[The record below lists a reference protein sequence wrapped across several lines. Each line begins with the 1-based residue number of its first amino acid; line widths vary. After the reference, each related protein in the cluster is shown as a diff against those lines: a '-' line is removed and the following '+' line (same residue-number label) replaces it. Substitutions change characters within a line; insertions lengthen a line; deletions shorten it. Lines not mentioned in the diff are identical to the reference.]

1 MNEKNVEVK
10 INENDIVPAQVIK
23 VNNKTIT
30 LKTEDNEIITVDRPK
45 STIKDKLFLKTMIDI
60 LHSGIW
66 SPVNKKLKQLLRYD
80 WFDSLEDY
88 QFLLRKLN
96 NFSIINNFINNVLII
111 IMRYI
116 YCIFSN
122 IPLLLSFICNK

>member
-1 MNEKNVEVK
+1 MNEKNVEVKINEKNVEVK

-60 LHSGIW
+60 LRSGIW
-66 SPVNKKLKQLLRYD
+66 IPVNKKLKQLLRYD
-80 WFDSLEDY
+80 WFDSLEEY
-88 QFLLRKLN
+88 QFL
-96 NFSIINNFINNVLII
+96 
-111 IMRYI
+111 
-116 YCIFSN
+116 
-122 IPLLLSFICNK
+122 

>member
-45 STIKDKLFLKTMIDI
+45 STINDKLFLKTMIDI
-60 LHSGIW
+60 LRSGIW
-66 SPVNKKLKQLLRYD
+66 IPVNKKLKQLLRYD
-80 WFDSLEDY
+80 WFDSLEEY
-88 QFLLRKLN
+88 RFL
-96 NFSIINNFINNVLII
+96 
-111 IMRYI
+111 
-116 YCIFSN
+116 
-122 IPLLLSFICNK
+122 

>member
-1 MNEKNVEVK
+1 MIQISVSFRNELIKINEKNVEVK

-60 LHSGIW
+60 LRSGIW
-66 SPVNKKLKQLLRYD
+66 IPVNKKLNQLLRYD
-80 WFDSLEDY
+80 WFDSLEEY
-88 QFLLRKLN
+88 QFL
-96 NFSIINNFINNVLII
+96 
-111 IMRYI
+111 
-116 YCIFSN
+116 
-122 IPLLLSFICNK
+122 

>member
-45 STIKDKLFLKTMIDI
+45 STIKDKLFLKTKIDI
-60 LHSGIW
+60 LRSGIW
-66 SPVNKKLKQLLRYD
+66 IPVNKKLKQLLRYD
-80 WFDSLEDY
+80 WFDSLEEY
-88 QFLLRKLN
+88 RFL
-96 NFSIINNFINNVLII
+96 
-111 IMRYI
+111 
-116 YCIFSN
+116 
-122 IPLLLSFICNK
+122 

>member
-10 INENDIVPAQVIK
+10 INKNDIVPAQVIK

-60 LHSGIW
+60 LRSGIW
-66 SPVNKKLKQLLRYD
+66 IPVNKKLNQLLRYD
-80 WFDSLEDY
+80 WFDSLEEY
-88 QFLLRKLN
+88 RFL
-96 NFSIINNFINNVLII
+96 
-111 IMRYI
+111 
-116 YCIFSN
+116 
-122 IPLLLSFICNK
+122 

>member
-10 INENDIVPAQVIK
+10 INENDIIPAQVIK

-60 LHSGIW
+60 LRSGIW
-66 SPVNKKLKQLLRYD
+66 IPVNKKLNQLLRYD
-80 WFDSLEDY
+80 WFDSLEEY
-88 QFLLRKLN
+88 RFL
-96 NFSIINNFINNVLII
+96 
-111 IMRYI
+111 
-116 YCIFSN
+116 
-122 IPLLLSFICNK
+122 

>member
-45 STIKDKLFLKTMIDI
+45 STIKDVLFLKTMIDI
-60 LHSGIW
+60 LRSGIW
-66 SPVNKKLKQLLRYD
+66 IPVNKKLKQLLRYD
-80 WFDSLEDY
+80 WFDSLEEY
-88 QFLLRKLN
+88 RFL
-96 NFSIINNFINNVLII
+96 
-111 IMRYI
+111 
-116 YCIFSN
+116 
-122 IPLLLSFICNK
+122 

>member
-60 LHSGIW
+60 LRSGIW
-66 SPVNKKLKQLLRYD
+66 IPVNKKLKQLLRYD

-88 QFLLRKLN
+88 RFL
-96 NFSIINNFINNVLII
+96 
-111 IMRYI
+111 
-116 YCIFSN
+116 
-122 IPLLLSFICNK
+122 

>member
-60 LHSGIW
+60 LRSGIW
-66 SPVNKKLKQLLRYD
+66 IPVNKKLKQLLRYD
-80 WFDSLEDY
+80 WFDSIEE
-88 QFLLRKLN
+88 
-96 NFSIINNFINNVLII
+96 
-111 IMRYI
+111 
-116 YCIFSN
+116 
-122 IPLLLSFICNK
+122 

>member
-10 INENDIVPAQVIK
+10 INENDIVTAQVIK

-60 LHSGIW
+60 LRSGIW
-66 SPVNKKLKQLLRYD
+66 IPVNKKLKQLLRYD
-80 WFDSLEDY
+80 WFDSLEEY
-88 QFLLRKLN
+88 RFL
-96 NFSIINNFINNVLII
+96 
-111 IMRYI
+111 
-116 YCIFSN
+116 
-122 IPLLLSFICNK
+122 

>member
-60 LHSGIW
+60 LRSGVWI
-66 SPVNKKLKQLLRYD
+66 PVNKKLKQLLRYD
-80 WFDSLEDY
+80 WFDSLEEHE
-88 QFLLRKLN
+88 FL
-96 NFSIINNFINNVLII
+96 
-111 IMRYI
+111 
-116 YCIFSN
+116 
-122 IPLLLSFICNK
+122 

>member
-1 MNEKNVEVK
+1 MNEKNLEVK

-60 LHSGIW
+60 LRSGIW
-66 SPVNKKLKQLLRYD
+66 IPVNKKLKQLLRYD
-80 WFDSLEDY
+80 WFDSLEEY
-88 QFLLRKLN
+88 RFL
-96 NFSIINNFINNVLII
+96 
-111 IMRYI
+111 
-116 YCIFSN
+116 
-122 IPLLLSFICNK
+122 

>member
-60 LHSGIW
+60 LRSGIW
-66 SPVNKKLKQLLRYD
+66 IPVNKKLNQLLRYD
-80 WFDSLEDY
+80 WFDSLEEY
-88 QFLLRKLN
+88 RFL
-96 NFSIINNFINNVLII
+96 
-111 IMRYI
+111 
-116 YCIFSN
+116 
-122 IPLLLSFICNK
+122 

>member
-60 LHSGIW
+60 LRSGIW
-66 SPVNKKLKQLLRYD
+66 IPVNKKLKQLLPYD
-80 WFDSLEDY
+80 
-88 QFLLRKLN
+88 RKRHG
-96 NFSIINNFINNVLII
+96 VHG
-111 IMRYI
+111 RGWAVR
-116 YCIFSN
+116 
-122 IPLLLSFICNK
+122 PVDRK

>member
-10 INENDIVPAQVIK
+10 INENDIVSAQVIK

-60 LHSGIW
+60 LRSGIW
-66 SPVNKKLKQLLRYD
+66 IPVNKKLKQLLRYD
-80 WFDSLEDY
+80 WFDSLEEY
-88 QFLLRKLN
+88 QFL
-96 NFSIINNFINNVLII
+96 
-111 IMRYI
+111 
-116 YCIFSN
+116 
-122 IPLLLSFICNK
+122 

>member
-23 VNNKTIT
+23 VNNKIIT

-60 LHSGIW
+60 LRSGIW
-66 SPVNKKLKQLLRYD
+66 IPVNKKLKQLLHYD
-80 WFDSLEDY
+80 WFDSLEEY
-88 QFLLRKLN
+88 RFL
-96 NFSIINNFINNVLII
+96 
-111 IMRYI
+111 
-116 YCIFSN
+116 
-122 IPLLLSFICNK
+122 

>member
-23 VNNKTIT
+23 VNNKIIT

-60 LHSGIW
+60 LRSGIW
-66 SPVNKKLKQLLRYD
+66 IPVNKKLNQLLRYD
-80 WFDSLEDY
+80 WFDSLEEY
-88 QFLLRKLN
+88 RFL
-96 NFSIINNFINNVLII
+96 
-111 IMRYI
+111 
-116 YCIFSN
+116 
-122 IPLLLSFICNK
+122 

>member
-45 STIKDKLFLKTMIDI
+45 STIKDKLFLETMIDI
-60 LHSGIW
+60 LRSGIW
-66 SPVNKKLKQLLRYD
+66 IPVNKKLNQLLRYD
-80 WFDSLEDY
+80 WFDSLEEY
-88 QFLLRKLN
+88 RFL
-96 NFSIINNFINNVLII
+96 
-111 IMRYI
+111 
-116 YCIFSN
+116 
-122 IPLLLSFICNK
+122 

>member
-30 LKTEDNEIITVDRPK
+30 LKTEDNEIITVDRPT

-60 LHSGIW
+60 LRSGIW
-66 SPVNKKLKQLLRYD
+66 IPVNKKLNQLLRYD
-80 WFDSLEDY
+80 WFDSLEEY
-88 QFLLRKLN
+88 RFL
-96 NFSIINNFINNVLII
+96 
-111 IMRYI
+111 
-116 YCIFSN
+116 
-122 IPLLLSFICNK
+122 

>member
-1 MNEKNVEVK
+1 MDEKNVEVK

-60 LHSGIW
+60 LRSGIW
-66 SPVNKKLKQLLRYD
+66 IPVNKKLKQLLRYD
-80 WFDSLEDY
+80 WFDSLEEY
-88 QFLLRKLN
+88 RFL
-96 NFSIINNFINNVLII
+96 
-111 IMRYI
+111 
-116 YCIFSN
+116 
-122 IPLLLSFICNK
+122 

>member
-1 MNEKNVEVK
+1 MNEKNIEVK

-60 LHSGIW
+60 LRSGIW
-66 SPVNKKLKQLLRYD
+66 IPVNKKLKQLLRYD
-80 WFDSLEDY
+80 WFDSLEEY
-88 QFLLRKLN
+88 RFL
-96 NFSIINNFINNVLII
+96 
-111 IMRYI
+111 
-116 YCIFSN
+116 
-122 IPLLLSFICNK
+122 